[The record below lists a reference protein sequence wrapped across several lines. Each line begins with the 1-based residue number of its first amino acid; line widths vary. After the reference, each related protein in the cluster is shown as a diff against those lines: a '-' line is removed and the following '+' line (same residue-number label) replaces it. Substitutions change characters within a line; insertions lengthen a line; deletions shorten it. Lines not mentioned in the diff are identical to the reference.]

1 MLVYQSQ
8 PEAPPFNA
16 TKKWLTEMNEIIIN
30 LPSCKNEGKGGACQ
44 VRYKSRWVIRSKA
57 A

>member
-30 LPSCKNEGKGGACQ
+30 LPSCKNEGKGACQ

-57 A
+57 V